1 MEEAGER
8 SRHVRK
14 DSVWAFVGTKRAR
27 VREEQGT
34 SQAAE
39 GAIETCFMP
48 MSPTT
53 DRRTTEL

>member
-8 SRHVRK
+8 SRHVQK

-34 SQAAE
+34 SQVAE
-39 GAIETCFMP
+39 GAIETCFRP
-48 MSPTT
+48 MSFTT